1 MKEEV
6 MKKLIAAAALS
17 AAIIVSVP
25 AHADSSSDQLTSA
38 LYALGVN
45 GGLNFLAQ
53 LTNPQEDAM
62 ADSKRALWEARNGGQ
77 SDYPNFICNSDPV
90 ECSYQRGIYDQAKE
104 QWNSAKDAAYNCGR
118 YGKDCQ

>member
-1 MKEEV
+1 

-25 AHADSSSDQLTSA
+25 AHANSDQLTTA
-38 LYALGVN
+38 LYALGLN

-62 ADSKRALWEARNGGQ
+62 AESQRRMFEIQNAGQ
-77 SDYPNFICNSDPV
+77 SDYPNFICNSNPV
-90 ECSYQRGIYDQAKE
+90 DCSYQRGVYDQAKE
-104 QWNSAKDAAYNCGR
+104 QWYNAKDDAYNCGR
-118 YGKDCQ
+118 YGTDCQ

>member
-1 MKEEV
+1 

-17 AAIIVSVP
+17 AAILVSVP
-25 AHADSSSDQLTSA
+25 AHADSDQLTTA
-38 LYALGVN
+38 LYALGLN

-62 ADSKRALWEARNGGQ
+62 AESQRRMFEIQTGGQ

-104 QWNSAKDAAYNCGR
+104 QWYAAKDDAYNCGR